1 MFVGVLGP
9 LYISLE
15 GVSGH
20 VELAPKP
27 RTALAVLMA
36 NAGVVVPASSLVR
49 EVWGDDPPVSGLRNI
64 QTYVLQSRKVL
75 ARFTGKPAR
84 AVAGELLMTRPGGYV
99 FSDACAQFDYDHYGH
114 LVAEGRDAIRR
125 GDPERGVP
133 LLDRALRLWRGPA
146 FVDVVTGCILEAQRR
161 KWEESKLAVI
171 ETLSSAKIEMGQH
184 YEAAADLTACVFEH
198 PLHEGLHYQY
208 MRALSMAG
216 DRAHALDVF
225 SQLRLNLVA
234 ELGIEPSDVMRELQ
248 YSILN
253 S

>member
-1 MFVGVLGP
+1 M
-9 LYISLE
+9 
-15 GVSGH
+15 SGH
-20 VELAPKP
+20 IELAPKP

-36 NAGVVVPASSLVR
+36 NAGVVVPTSSLVR
-49 EVWGDDPPVSGLRNI
+49 EVWGDDPPVSALRNI
-64 QTYVLQSRKVL
+64 QTYVFQSRKVL
-75 ARFTGKPAR
+75 SRFTGKPTN
-84 AVAGELLMTRPGGYV
+84 AVAAELLMTRPCGYA
-99 FSDACAQFDYDHYGH
+99 FSNTYAQFDYNCYGS
-114 LVAEGRDAIRR
+114 LVADGRNAIRQ
-125 GDPERGVP
+125 GDTERGVS
-133 LLDRALRLWRGPA
+133 LLDRALGLWRGPA

-161 KWEESKLAVI
+161 QWEESKLGVI

-225 SQLRLNLVA
+225 SKLRLNMVS
-234 ELGIEPSDVMRELQ
+234 ELGIEPSDLMQELQ